1 MDPPP
6 EKKSLIVDDETFVSL
21 IQLARED
28 SEMGQTLQG
37 LLGLDDFNRKSLL
50 GSWIEEARLRG
61 APEEFV
67 RALGYL
73 RDDDI
78 ARQARELLADGTGD

>member
-1 MDPPP
+1 MDPPH
-6 EKKSLIVDDETFVSL
+6 EKKSLIADDETFVSL

-28 SEMGQTLQG
+28 SEIGQRLLG
-37 LLGLDDFNRKSLL
+37 LLGLDDFNRKSFL

-73 RDDDI
+73 RDDEI
-78 ARQARELLADGTGD
+78 AHQTRELLESGAGD